1 MANIEGTS
9 KTLVVIAGPT
19 AVGKTNLSLK
29 LAKEYECPIIS
40 FDSRQFYKELNLG
53 TAKPTSEELSSA
65 EHHFINSRSIHDF
78 YTSGMYENDAIKKL
92 DELFLDTNIVIAV
105 GGSGLYING
114 LCYGIDDI
122 PSDLESREQIKQRW
136 QEEGLEVLQK
146 ELAEKDPEYYEI
158 ADVKNPRR
166 VMRALEVIEISG
178 KTYTSFR
185 TKTKKKRNFKTIWIG
200 LEQDV
205 ETLYVR
211 INLRV
216 DQMMEN
222 GLADEVNELKE
233 LLHLKSLRTVGY
245 QEFEGFFKGNIDLEK
260 VVELIKRNS
269 RRYAKRQLLW
279 FRKNEEVKWFKPG
292 NSKKV
297 IEYIDSIKSV

>member
-1 MANIEGTS
+1 MVDLKDTS
-9 KTLVVIAGPT
+9 KTLIVIAGPT
-19 AVGKTNLSLK
+19 AIGKTDLSLK
-29 LAKEYECPIIS
+29 LAKEYDCPIIS
-40 FDSRQFYKELNLG
+40 FDSRQFYKELNIG
-53 TAKPTSEELSSA
+53 TAKPNATELSSA

-92 DELFLDTNIVIAV
+92 DELFSIHDKVIAV

-122 PSDLESREQIKQRW
+122 PSDMAIREKIKLRW
-136 QEEGLEVLQK
+136 QEEGLETLQK

-166 VMRALEVIEISG
+166 VMRALEVIQISG

-185 TKTKKKRNFKTIWIG
+185 TKTKKERNFKSIWIG
-200 LEQDV
+200 LEQ
-205 ETLYVR
+205 EIQTLYER
-211 INLRV
+211 INMRV
-216 DQMMEN
+216 DEMIDN
-222 GLADEVNELKE
+222 GLITEVTDLKS

-245 QEFEGFFKGNIDLEK
+245 QEFEDYFEGNISLEK

-279 FRKNEEVKWFKPG
+279 FRKNEEVKWFNPDSSEK
-292 NSKKV
+292 
-297 IEYIDSIKSV
+297 IIAYINSIK